1 MWTSVVCGRVLNS
14 YPCHI
19 NRERL
24 SGNSNKMRHL
34 LLQGLLMEHQ
44 KRNSQ
49 ELGIDSL
56 NDKGWLRYLCYW
68 YKIAWNLLICQTE
81 LFQTSSL
88 TFTIS
93 EWNKL
98 DPDVRNVKTYLL
110 FRKNLLPFVRPIEN
124 SIYSIYDT
132 LGIKLLHRLRLGFSH
147 LREHK
152 FTHNVADTMN
162 PLCSCYLEIE
172 STEYYTLPQLCHL
185 SHSPY

>member
-1 MWTSVVCGRVLNS
+1 
-14 YPCHI
+14 
-19 NRERL
+19 
-24 SGNSNKMRHL
+24 
-34 LLQGLLMEHQ
+34 MEHQ

-185 SHSPY
+185 SHSLY